1 MAITLTADRE
11 AGLSALVAAG
21 DFASI
26 EEPARALLDERLAE
40 REIETDDFAWA
51 KPFID
56 EAEADIA
63 RGHVLR
69 LVEHRARMTAR
80 LAALRD

>member
-1 MAITLTADRE
+1 MIITLTADQE
-11 AGLSALVAAG
+11 ASLSALVAAG

-26 EEPARALLDERLAE
+26 EEAARALLDERLAE
-40 REIETDDFAWA
+40 REIEEDDFAWA

-63 RGHVLR
+63 RGDVISR
-69 LVEHRARMTAR
+69 EEHDASIKAL
-80 LAALRD
+80 LASMK

>member
-1 MAITLTADRE
+1 MTITLTADQE
-11 AGLSALVAAG
+11 ARLSALVASG

-26 EEPARALLDERLAE
+26 EEAARALLDERLAE
-40 REIETDDFAWA
+40 REIEDDDFAWA

-63 RGHVLR
+63 RGAVISR
-69 LVEHRARMTAR
+69 EEHDASIKAL
-80 LAALRD
+80 LASMK

>member
-1 MAITLTADRE
+1 MIIILTADQE
-11 AGLSALVAAG
+11 ASLNALVASG

-26 EEPARALLDERLAE
+26 EEAARALLDERLAE
-40 REIETDDFAWA
+40 REIEDDDFAWA

-63 RGHVLR
+63 RGAVISR
-69 LVEHRARMTAR
+69 EEHDASIKAF
-80 LAALRD
+80 LASMK

>member
-1 MAITLTADRE
+1 MIITLTEDQE
-11 AGLSALVAAG
+11 ANLTALVEAG

-26 EEPARALLDERLAE
+26 EAAARALLDERLAE
-40 REIETDDFAWA
+40 REIEDHDFAWA
-51 KPFID
+51 KPLID

-63 RGHVLR
+63 RGDVLT
-69 LVEHRARMTAR
+69 LEEHRERNAAR